1 MPDRPHT
8 VVRDR
13 VAVFD
18 GLRGIAIVLVMLSH
32 TSWLT
37 WPHVRGEGNP
47 AIRALLENGNFA
59 VSIFFVIGAFL
70 YTRGLLTRAASP
82 QGLHPGVQL
91 VRRYLRLTPA
101 VLVLL
106 GVLTLVAV
114 LEPTPTYEGLRLGDS
129 AQSIVTY
136 TWNWYVKDNP
146 LVARPDL
153 GHLWYLSVDMQAF
166 LLVLLL
172 VWLLHKRPWWLIGT
186 LGVILLM
193 VFTWRTHVYQTEG
206 LYQALLRTNARLD
219 APLSGALA
227 ACLLPYA
234 RGLAR
239 WATPTAVGSLVALLG
254 LSFATVDDVRFFRL
268 SGDSVD
274 VFLALFVI
282 ACSVAPVSQGLT
294 RVLGFGP
301 LAYLGRR
308 SLSLYIWHFPI
319 YMYLY
324 HHTESWSYQLRT
336 GVAVA
341 LTVAI
346 AALNDRT
353 VEHWVGRALVD
364 PRWSR
369 LDRGVPAYLSALAG
383 AAVRQ
388 TSAGHTHARSR
399 GESPSG
405 DSPARPRPEEGQE
418 LSGAEVGRGEPGAS
432 GQPRPTHPDD
442 A

>member
-1 MPDRPHT
+1 MSDRPHT

-32 TSWLT
+32 TAWLS
-37 WPHVRGEGNP
+37 WPHVRGEGS
-47 AIRALLENGNFA
+47 IVTRALLENGNFA
-59 VSIFFVIGAFL
+59 VSIFFVVGAFL
-70 YTRGLLTRAASP
+70 YTRSLLNRATSP
-82 QGLHPGVQL
+82 AGLHPGVQV

-106 GVLTLVAV
+106 AVLAVVAA
-114 LEPTPTYEGLRLGDS
+114 LEPTPTYEGLHLRDS

-186 LGVILLM
+186 LSVILLM

-227 ACLLPYA
+227 ACLVPYV
-234 RGLAR
+234 RGLTR
-239 WATPTAVGSLVALLG
+239 WATPIAVGSLAALFA
-254 LSFATVDDVRFFRL
+254 LSFATVDDVKFFRL
-268 SGDSVD
+268 AGDSVD

-282 ACSVAPVSQGLT
+282 ACSIAPVSHGLT
-294 RVLGFGP
+294 RTLGFAP

-324 HHTESWSYQLRT
+324 HHTESWSYQMRT
-336 GVAVA
+336 AVAVA
-341 LTVAI
+341 LTVAV
-346 AALNDRT
+346 AAVNDRT
-353 VEHWVGRALVD
+353 VEHWVGRALLD

-369 LDRGVPAYLSALAG
+369 LDRGVPAYLSALTG

-388 TSAGHTHARSR
+388 ASASAPRQRADGTR
-399 GESPSG
+399 P
-405 DSPARPRPEEGQE
+405 PARPSPATDERDQ
-418 LSGAEVGRGEPGAS
+418 LSGAEARPAAPATSE
-432 GQPRPTHPDD
+432 QPRPTRPDD

>member
-1 MPDRPHT
+1 MSDRPHT

-13 VAVFD
+13 VQVFD

-32 TSWLT
+32 TAWLT
-37 WPHVRGEGNP
+37 WPHVRGEGS
-47 AIRALLENGNFA
+47 IVTRALLENGNFA
-59 VSIFFVIGAFL
+59 VSIFFVVGAFL
-70 YTRGLLTRAASP
+70 YTRSLLTRASAP
-82 QGLHPGVQL
+82 NGLHPGVQV
-91 VRRYLRLTPA
+91 VRRYLRLTPT

-106 GVLTLVAV
+106 GVLACVAA
-114 LEPTPTYEGLRLGDS
+114 LEPTPTYEGLHLGDS
-129 AQSIVTY
+129 ARSVVTY

-153 GHLWYLSVDMQAF
+153 GHLWYLSVDMQVF

-186 LGVILLM
+186 LAVILMM

-206 LYQALLRTNARLD
+206 LYQALLRTNARMD

-227 ACLLPYA
+227 ACLLPYV

-239 WATPTAVGSLVALLG
+239 WATQIAVTSLLALLA
-254 LSFATVDDVRFFRL
+254 LSFATVDDVAFFRVA
-268 SGDSVD
+268 GDSVD

-282 ACSVAPVSQGLT
+282 ACSVAPVSHRLT
-294 RVLGFGP
+294 RVVGFAP

-336 GVAVA
+336 VVAVA
-341 LTVAI
+341 LTVAV
-346 AALNDRT
+346 AAVNDRT
-353 VEHWVGRALVD
+353 VEHWVGRALID

-369 LDRGVPAYLSALAG
+369 LDRGAPAYLSALTR
-383 AAVRQ
+383 AAVRH
-388 TSAGHTHARSR
+388 TSASAPRQRADDTR
-399 GESPSG
+399 P
-405 DSPARPRPEEGQE
+405 PARPSPATDKRHQ
-418 LSGAEVGRGEPGAS
+418 LSGAEAHPAAPAAS
-432 GQPRPTHPDD
+432 EQPRPTRPDD

>member
-1 MPDRPHT
+1 MSDRPHT

-13 VAVFD
+13 VLVFD

-32 TSWLT
+32 TAWLT
-37 WPHVRGEGNP
+37 WPHVRGEGS
-47 AIRALLENGNFA
+47 IVTRALLENGNFA
-59 VSIFFVIGAFL
+59 VSIFFVVGAFL
-70 YTRGLLTRAASP
+70 YTRSLLTRASAP
-82 QGLHPGVQL
+82 KGLHPGVQV
-91 VRRYLRLTPA
+91 VRRYLRLTPT

-106 GVLTLVAV
+106 LVLACVAA
-114 LEPTPTYEGLRLGDS
+114 LEPTPTYEGLHLGDS
-129 AQSIVTY
+129 ARSVVTY

-186 LGVILLM
+186 LAVILVT
-193 VFTWRTHVYQTEG
+193 VFAWRTHVYQTEG
-206 LYQALLRTNARLD
+206 LYQALLRTNARMD

-227 ACLLPYA
+227 ACLLPYV

-239 WATPTAVGSLVALLG
+239 WATPIAATSLLALLA
-254 LSFATVDDVRFFRL
+254 LSFVTVDDVAFFRVA
-268 SGDSVD
+268 GDSVD

-282 ACSVAPVSQGLT
+282 ACSVAPVSHGLT
-294 RVLGFGP
+294 RVLGFAP

-324 HHTESWSYQLRT
+324 HHTEAWSYQLRT
-336 GVAVA
+336 AVAVA
-341 LTVAI
+341 LTVAV
-346 AALNDRT
+346 AAVNDRT
-353 VEHWVGRALVD
+353 VEHWVGRALID

-369 LDRGVPAYLSALAG
+369 LDRGVPAYLSALTG

-388 TSAGHTHARSR
+388 TAPATARQGTDGTR
-399 GESPSG
+399 
-405 DSPARPRPEEGQE
+405 SPARPSPGTDETDQLSVAEGRR
-418 LSGAEVGRGEPGAS
+418 AAPAAS
-432 GQPRPTHPDD
+432 EQPRPTRPDD

>member
-1 MPDRPHT
+1 MSDRPHT

-13 VAVFD
+13 VLVFD

-32 TSWLT
+32 TAWLT
-37 WPHVRGEGNP
+37 WPHVRGEGN
-47 AIRALLENGNFA
+47 IVTRVLLENGNFA
-59 VSIFFVIGAFL
+59 VSIFFVVGAFL
-70 YTRGLLTRAASP
+70 YTRSLLTRAASP
-82 QGLHPGVQL
+82 HGLHPGVQV

-106 GVLTLVAV
+106 GVLACVAA
-114 LEPTPTYEGLRLGDS
+114 LEPRPTYEGLRLGDS
-129 AQSIVTY
+129 ARSILTY

-172 VWLLHKRPWWLIGT
+172 IWLLHKRPWWLIGT
-186 LGVILLM
+186 LSVILLM

-227 ACLLPYA
+227 ACLLPYV

-239 WATPTAVGSLVALLG
+239 WATPIAVGSLAALFA
-254 LSFATVDDVRFFRL
+254 LSFATIDDVKFFRL
-268 SGDSVD
+268 AGDSVD

-282 ACSVAPVSQGLT
+282 ACSVAPVSHGLT
-294 RVLGFGP
+294 RVLGVAP
-301 LAYLGRR
+301 LAYLGRH

-324 HHTESWSYQLRT
+324 HHTESWSYQVRT
-336 GVAVA
+336 AVAVA
-341 LTVAI
+341 LTVAV
-346 AALNDRT
+346 AAVNDRT
-353 VEHWVGRALVD
+353 VERWVGRALID

-369 LDRGVPAYLSALAG
+369 LDRGLPAYLSALTG

-388 TSAGHTHARSR
+388 TSAAGPRQRHDAHRPPDR
-399 GESPSG
+399 P
-405 DSPARPRPEEGQE
+405 SPATDASDQ
-418 LSGAEVGRGEPGAS
+418 LSGAEAGRAAPTTSE
-432 GQPRPTHPDD
+432 QPRPTRPDD